1 MEGISKPINIGSFE
15 CRVRGEILAEENKAV
30 ADPNAPKYR
39 RLRKW
44 NLVMGTLHLIQG
56 LIMLLLTKEVWVPIT
71 TNFFKF
77 DQVNQQVIS
86 NYDTLF
92 KVPLGPMIAL
102 FMFMSAIAHYSVST
116 FGYSWYVRNI
126 SKGMNPARW
135 YEYAI
140 SSSLMIVIIAIL
152 SGLNDAAALIL
163 LVGSNASMNLF
174 GLSMEL
180 QNQYTTKTSWTNFV
194 FGSIAGTI
202 AWVAVLMYFFGAAA
216 NNFGNIPDF
225 VYVATAI
232 LVLFW
237 ISFPLNMI
245 LQYRKRGRWKDYLVG
260 EKGYIIL
267 SLVSKS
273 LLAWIL
279 FFGIQARG

>member
-1 MEGISKPINIGSFE
+1 LL
-15 CRVRGEILAEENKAV
+15 GETKVE
-30 ADPNAPKYR
+30 ADPKDPKYVK
-39 RLRKW
+39 LKKW

-56 LIMLLLTKEVWVPIT
+56 IIMLALTEEVWVPIT

-77 DQVNQQVIS
+77 QEGVGPIPNQDV
-86 NYDTLF
+86 LF
-92 KVPLGPMIAL
+92 EVPLGPMIAA
-102 FMFMSAIAHYSVST
+102 FMFMSAIAHYSVAT
-116 FGYSWYVRNI
+116 FGYKWYVRNL

-140 SSSLMIVIIAIL
+140 SSSLMIVIIALL
-152 SGLNDAAALIL
+152 SGMNDAAAIIL
-163 LVGSNASMNLF
+163 LIGCNAAMNLF

-180 QNQYTTKTSWTNFV
+180 QNQYTEKTDWTNFI
-194 FGSIAGTI
+194 FGSIVGAL
-202 AWVAVLMYFFGAAA
+202 AWIAVLMYFFGAAMD
-216 NNFGNIPDF
+216 NSGNIPDF
-225 VYVATAI
+225 VYIATTI

-237 ISFPLNMI
+237 ITFPLNMV
-245 LQYRKRGRWKDYLVG
+245 LQYRKKGRWKNYLVG

-279 FFGIQARG
+279 FFGIQARV